1 MNFNLCC
8 FTGLSTGL
16 LEGDFSRYEKCIFTH
31 WEWSSESYSLH
42 LEHVTCQPC
51 LARPTTNAL
60 CPSRTQV
67 ISRTHSFIVL
77 SQFFESLYSFFWDQ
91 SSLRCAHSC
100 FCEQTPHYWDLLDVG
115 RSHTPAVRHVAVKPK
130 ASVMLAFPKVWEGCH
145 LPPLLFDVL
154 EVLANKLDKNKIQNF
169 IYRLPW

>member
-1 MNFNLCC
+1 MRSAFSP
-8 FTGLSTGL
+8 TGSEAQRVTV
-16 LEGDFSRYEKCIFTH
+16 CT
-31 WEWSSESYSLH
+31 WSMWPASH
-42 LEHVTCQPC
+42 AWPG
-51 LARPTTNAL
+51 PTTNAL
-60 CPSRTQV
+60 CSSHTQV

-91 SSLRCAHSC
+91 SSLHCAHSC

-115 RSHTPAVRHVAVKPK
+115 RSHTCAVRHAAVKPK

-154 EVLANKLDKNKIQNF
+154 EVLANKLDKNKIQNV